1 MRVSTPMGQERR
13 RLRLWLALFFIA
25 LTIPSAILVRQAYSQ
40 LKWEAF
46 HQHQVFA
53 EDLAQRVDERFIE
66 WVNTEEDRSF
76 TDYAFLV
83 VAGTAQANFLQRSPL
98 SAYPVKATIPGLIG
112 HFQVDAKGSFSTP
125 LLPSAQAG
133 STVYGVSVAEQAQ
146 RRVLQEK
153 LQQILSRNKLLESV
167 ELRASLAGKAR
178 SKQRQDRS
186 TALEEVAESDS
197 VMEFSDSVAE
207 SSLPASVSSPA
218 RAPAQA
224 SVPAPAQAPAQ
235 AAFDR
240 LEPATT
246 QEKKQREAVRSL
258 GRVEDLK
265 LENQYQSQ
273 SADQGQRLRKFKKN
287 VSPSK
292 RVARKES
299 SSLLESEALVLQST
313 LPKAD
318 ASAQPKVRISTFESE
333 LDPFKFSA
341 LDSGHFVLFR
351 NVWRQGQRY
360 IQGALIE
367 RGPFLQGMIEAAF
380 RNTALSQMS
389 NLGVAYRGD
398 VFSAFSGEAQQRY
411 LSSAQELSGA
421 LLHRTRLSAPLADL
435 ELIFTITQL
444 PAGPG
449 ARVITWVAMSL
460 ALVLCGGFLL
470 MYRLGVRQIALAQQ
484 QQDFVSAVSHELKT
498 PLTSI
503 RMYGEILREG
513 WASEEKKKTYY
524 DYIFAESERLSRL
537 IANVLQLASMSR
549 NDLQVSL
556 RHVSLSE
563 LMDEVRS
570 KISSQVERAGFE
582 LRLSLDDEIA
592 QTTIS
597 VDADAFS
604 QIVINLVDNGIK
616 FSDKAESKVIDIS
629 WLRQSDGRLK
639 FSVRDYGPGVPAN
652 QLKKICKLFYRSEN
666 ELTRETVG
674 TGIGLALVQQLA
686 SAMGARVDVINQQPG
701 VEFSVLFKPDN

>member
-1 MRVSTPMGQERR
+1 MRMATPMGQERR
-13 RLRLWLALFFIA
+13 HLRRWLALFFIA
-25 LTIPSAILVRQAYSQ
+25 LTIPTGILVRQAYSQ
-40 LKWEAF
+40 LKWEVF

-53 EDLAQRVDERFIE
+53 EELASRIDEHFIE

-83 VAGTAQANFLQRSPL
+83 VAGTAEANFLQRSPL
-98 SAYPVKATIPGLIG
+98 STYPVKATIPGLIG
-112 HFQVDAKGSFSTP
+112 HFQVDAKGRFSTP
-125 LLPSAQAG
+125 LLPSAQKQSAA
-133 STVYGVSVAEQAQ
+133 YGISLGERTQ
-146 RRVLQEK
+146 RLALENK
-153 LQQILSRNKLLESV
+153 LQQILSRNRLLENV
-167 ELRASLAGKAR
+167 ELRASLAGKAN
-178 SKQRQDRS
+178 SKIRQDRS
-186 TALEEVAESDS
+186 SALKGVAESDAAIEFADTVAQS
-197 VMEFSDSVAE
+197 V
-207 SSLPASVSSPA
+207 LPATV
-218 RAPAQA
+218 
-224 SVPAPAQAPAQ
+224 QAPAQ

-240 LEPATT
+240 LEPSSVVG
-246 QEKKQREAVRSL
+246 KKKRDVIRSL

-265 LENQYQSQ
+265 LENRYQSQ
-273 SADQGQRLRKFKKN
+273 SADQGQRLRKSKKEE
-287 VSPSK
+287 SPSK

-299 SSLLESEALVLQST
+299 SSLPEPEVPVLQSI
-313 LPKAD
+313 LPKANS
-318 ASAQPKVRISTFESE
+318 SAQPKIRISTFESE
-333 LDPFKFSA
+333 LDPFKFSV

-367 RGPFLQGMIEAAF
+367 RGPFLQGMIETAF
-380 RNTALSQMS
+380 RNTTLSQMS

-421 LLHRTRLSAPLADL
+421 LLHRTRLSAPLADF

-449 ARVITWVAMSL
+449 AQVITWVAMSL
-460 ALVLCGGFLL
+460 ALVLCGGFFL
-470 MYRLGVRQIALAQQ
+470 MYRLGVRQIALVQQ

-556 RHVSLSE
+556 SPVSLSE
-563 LMDEVRS
+563 LMDEVGS
-570 KISSQVERAGFE
+570 KVSSQVERAGFE
-582 LRLSLDDEIA
+582 LRLNLDHEIA
-592 QTTIS
+592 QTNIS

-616 FSDKAESKVIDIS
+616 FSDKAELKIIEIS
-629 WLRQSDGRLK
+629 WRRQADGNLK
-639 FSVRDYGPGVPAN
+639 FSVRDYGPGVARN
-652 QLKKICKLFYRSEN
+652 QMKKIFKLFYRSEN

-686 SAMGARVDVINQQPG
+686 SAMGAGVDVVNQQPG
-701 VEFSVLFKPDN
+701 VEFSVLFKPIN